1 MSQQNQTTLQ
11 SNINSQIADNT
22 SGNIS
27 AADIRD
33 NLIDITDSLLFNN
46 GSQSITGSLTITQ
59 GFTGSLRGT
68 ATTASYVNPLY
79 QSVQITGP
87 TSIIGTLAQGQNT
100 FPNGL
105 SSHTEGNNT
114 TTTGQYSHA
123 EGSDTVAIGQSS
135 HTEGKDTTSNGQYSH
150 AEGFN
155 TISQG
160 TYSHAEGQGTTA
172 AGQSSHTEGQS
183 TISSGSFSH
192 AEGNFTTSQGVA
204 SHAEGAFTLS
214 QGIYSH
220 AEGNGTIATGG
231 GSHAEGVFTTSLGSY
246 SHAEGLNT
254 VASGSYQ
261 HVQGKYN
268 TQGDNTSLMIVG
280 NGTSVGAR
288 KDAFKVRMSGSIILP
303 TTQSSSPSWT
313 GTDGEMIFATVTG
326 NHFFYVWMAGAWR
339 SGSLV

>member
-1 MSQQNQTTLQ
+1 MSQQNKTILQ
-11 SNINSQIADNT
+11 LNINSQLADNT

-46 GSQSITGSLTITQ
+46 GSQSITGSLTTTQ
-59 GFTGSLRGT
+59 GFTGSLQGT
-68 ATTASYVNPLY
+68 AATASYVNSLNQP
-79 QSVQITGP
+79 VQITGP

-100 FPNGL
+100 TSNGL
-105 SSHTEGNNT
+105 VSHTEGNGT
-114 TTTGQYSHA
+114 TTIGQYSHA
-123 EGSDTVAIGQSS
+123 EGRDTVAIGQSS
-135 HTEGKDTTSNGQYSH
+135 HTEGRDTTANGQFSH

-160 TYSHAEGQGTTA
+160 TYSHAEGLGTIA
-172 AGQSSHTEGQS
+172 AGQNSHAEGQS
-183 TISSGSFSH
+183 TTTTGSYSH

-220 AEGNGTIATGG
+220 AEGNGTQAIGA
-231 GSHAEGVFTTSLGSY
+231 GSHAEGVYTAALGSY
-246 SHAEGLNT
+246 SHAEGNNT
-254 VASGSYQ
+254 IASGSYQ
-261 HVQGKYN
+261 HVQGLYN

-280 NGTSVGAR
+280 NGTSTTR

-303 TTQSSSPSWT
+303 TTQSSSPAWT
-313 GTDGEMIFATVTG
+313 GMDGEMVFATVTG

-339 SGSLV
+339 SGSLA